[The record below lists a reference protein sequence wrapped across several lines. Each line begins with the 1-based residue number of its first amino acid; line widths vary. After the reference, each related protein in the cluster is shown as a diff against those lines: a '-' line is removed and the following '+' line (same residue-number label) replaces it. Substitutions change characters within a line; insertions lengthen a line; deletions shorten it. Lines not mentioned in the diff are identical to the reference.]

1 MNNVYIIKEELNEWV
16 KKYFKGD
23 LISIGDMISVIED
36 LESEIDRLKEKIEDI
51 EQDKEDNYRPINNC
65 SLYGVSESDFH

>member
-1 MNNVYIIKEELNEWV
+1 MNNVYIKKEELNEWL

-23 LISIGDMISVIED
+23 LISINDMISVMENLD
-36 LESEIDRLKEKIEDI
+36 GEIDRLKEKIEDI
-51 EQDKEDNYRPINNC
+51 EQDKKDNYRPINNY